1 MTTIVVDSRVGF
13 MAADRRSTANGT
25 EAVMDNTNKI
35 KQVDLSDGIH
45 LVGFSGNEAPAA
57 IFLNWY
63 EDGDEYECPDPIDL
77 DDEADYGFEA
87 VILTPDGTIL
97 VADRFMVPY
106 EVENRFY
113 CSGSGGAYAWG
124 VLQAGCGIEK
134 AMEAAMALDANSG
147 GGYDIVYLSEI
158 YE

>member
-1 MTTIVVDSRVGF
+1 MTTVVVDSHVGF
-13 MAADRRSTANGT
+13 KAADRRSTANGT
-25 EAVMDNTNKI
+25 DVVMDNTDKI

-45 LVGFSGNEAPAA
+45 LIGFSGNEGPAQ

-63 EDGDEYECPDPIDL
+63 EFGDEYECLDPVEL

-97 VADRFMVPY
+97 VADRFMNPY

-113 CSGSGGAYAWG
+113 CTGTGGAFAWG
-124 VLQAGCGIEK
+124 VLQAGCGIDK
-134 AMEAAMALDANSG
+134 AMEAAIALDANSG
-147 GGYDIVYLSEI
+147 GGYDVVYLSEVNK
-158 YE
+158 